1 MRVLDKALL
10 KTGLIDENEYAARE
24 LYNELSHGEMESDG
38 YSPAMKVL
46 AGLGIGAVGSVA
58 APAIVQSV
66 DNAYAGEMVA
76 KKAEAAEARA
86 SVPQK
91 KDYIRVVVLDF
102 EHSGHKR
109 SVYSGETDFT
119 RGIPDQLI
127 AELEGSNIRVIDRM
141 AIMAALRKNG
151 YTWEQFNEN
160 PWILDDF
167 DGVIAGS
174 YTLNS
179 GDLTIVSKYIDR
191 KTGTVMETQK
201 VTGWRQHL
209 NELIDQL
216 GDEVIQDLGK
226 YTNKKFE
233 IGPAPEGFDEDAVR
247 RLREK
252 ISK

>member
-1 MRVLDKALL
+1 MARDVYLEGNDDGISRRDFLKKLGYGVGGLFAGGALL
-10 KTGLIDENEYAARE
+10 DSFSGD
-24 LYNELSHGEMESDG
+24 
-38 YSPAMKVL
+38 
-46 AGLGIGAVGSVA
+46 
-58 APAIVQSV
+58 
-66 DNAYAGEMVA
+66 AYAGEMVA
-76 KKAEAAEARA
+76 QKEAEA

-151 YTWEQFNEN
+151 YTWEQFSEN

-209 NELIDQL
+209 NELVDQL
-216 GDEVIQDLGK
+216 GDEVIHDLGK